1 MKAKAQI
8 TSKTN
13 GAKKMNFEK
22 RKDIRE
28 EFRIEASLSDWLSDY
43 ASRNNVSKA
52 NVMRSLLRELKNKDD
67 AENA

>member
-1 MKAKAQI
+1 
-8 TSKTN
+8 
-13 GAKKMNFEK
+13 MNFEK

-28 EFRIEASLSDWLSDY
+28 EFRIDASLSDWLSDY

-67 AENA
+67 AKNA